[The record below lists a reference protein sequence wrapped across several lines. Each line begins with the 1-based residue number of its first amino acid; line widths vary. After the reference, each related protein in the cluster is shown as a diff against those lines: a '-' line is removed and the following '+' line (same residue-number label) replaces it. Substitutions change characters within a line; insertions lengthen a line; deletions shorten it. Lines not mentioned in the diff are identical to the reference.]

1 MFRMMETMPSI
12 STSAS
17 HSDRPLVDRAITR
30 TVAKRYAAAAAEI
43 ERIVEATYAVIART
57 GSVDPPMRA
66 ILREA
71 GVSTQVFYRHFQS
84 KDELML
90 VIIDDG
96 RRRLADY
103 LRHKMERA
111 GDPVS
116 AIGAWIEGTLA
127 QAADA
132 EAAQRTR
139 PFVANL
145 GHLQEQYPDEHRESV
160 QVLVRLVEE
169 AIAEAAAA
177 GRLTSDDPHADAM
190 AIYHLAQGSMELHLR
205 ERSAPPPEEA
215 AHLVAFALRAMGVK
229 RGT

>member
-1 MFRMMETMPSI
+1 MRTMPSTSYTS
-12 STSAS
+12 ST
-17 HSDRPLVDRAITR
+17 DRPLVDRAINR
-30 TVAKRYAAAAAEI
+30 TMAARYAAAAAEI
-43 ERIVEATYAVIART
+43 ERIVEATYRVIART
-57 GSVDPPMRA
+57 GSVDPPMRE

-71 GVSTQVFYRHFQS
+71 GLSTQVFYRHFPS

-90 VIIDDG
+90 LLLDDG

-111 GDPVS
+111 GDPVG

-127 QAADA
+127 QAADS
-132 EAAQRTR
+132 EAASRTR
-139 PFVANL
+139 PFIANL

-177 GRLTSDDPHADAM
+177 GQLTSEDPHADAM
-190 AIYHLAQGSMELHLR
+190 VIYHLAQGSMEFHLR
-205 ERSAPPPEEA
+205 ERSAPPPDEV
-215 AHLVAFALRAMGVK
+215 AHLVAFALRALGAD
-229 RGT
+229 RSD